1 MIFVTH
7 YWLLITRNTN
17 TPSKLKKQKKN
28 GSHVT
33 MRSLAIGQ
41 FFICMRSQDQGCGH
55 VLIIPSFHVANLLAP
70 FVINC
75 QVVLL

>member
-17 TPSKLKKQKKN
+17 TPSKLKKQKN

-33 MRSLAIGQ
+33 MHSLAIGQ
-41 FFICMRSQDQGCGH
+41 FFMCMWSQDQGCGH
-55 VLIIPSFHVANLLAP
+55 VLIIPSFHVANLAP
-70 FVINC
+70 FVVNR
-75 QVVLL
+75 QVVVL